1 MAVRRMAA
9 ILTLISFVFVFPARD
24 VCAATAD
31 GRGPVHSVSRTTLHQ
46 SVQSSHARVMEARAL
61 VGQFMARPDVQKQLK
76 RAGIAPAKMAATVAA
91 LSDEEIVRLQKH
103 VMTADLQSAP
113 AGLSTGAILA
123 IVFAGIGASILL
135 IWLLIEAEEDIYDD
149 YYYY

>member
-1 MAVRRMAA
+1 
-9 ILTLISFVFVFPARD
+9 
-24 VCAATAD
+24 
-31 GRGPVHSVSRTTLHQ
+31 
-46 SVQSSHARVMEARAL
+46 
-61 VGQFMARPDVQKQLK
+61 
-76 RAGIAPAKMAATVAA
+76 
-91 LSDEEIVRLQKH
+91 
-103 VMTADLQSAP
+103 MTADLQSAP